1 MSTVR
6 ATSHADAHRS
16 NLAEACRLLGLPEV
30 AGARQVD
37 ASFLHR
43 RLKAGQRL
51 TSQGEPFEAL
61 YIVAEGFDE
70 TSAAK
75 AIASGEAD
83 LVAFGKPFISNPDLP
98 ARYKKHARL
107 TEWDNATFY
116 QGGPKGDTQ
125 GYTDYPALT

>member
-61 YIVAEGFDE
+61 YIGV
-70 TSAAK
+70 
-75 AIASGEAD
+75 GEAAMPA
-83 LVAFGKPFISNPDLP
+83 VALP
-98 ARYKKHARL
+98 REDAG
-107 TEWDNATFY
+107 T
-116 QGGPKGDTQ
+116 
-125 GYTDYPALT
+125 